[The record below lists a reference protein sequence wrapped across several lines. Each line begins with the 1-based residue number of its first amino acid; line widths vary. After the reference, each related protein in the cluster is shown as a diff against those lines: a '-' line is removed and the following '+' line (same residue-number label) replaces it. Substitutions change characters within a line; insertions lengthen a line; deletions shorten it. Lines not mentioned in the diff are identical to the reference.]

1 MNTSESGLTFMSR
14 LELRLSHD
22 YHMHFLKAALSM
34 ISLSFLT
41 ERIILVKKLK
51 QNLDPSQDL
60 YA

>member
-1 MNTSESGLTFMSR
+1 
-14 LELRLSHD
+14 
-22 YHMHFLKAALSM
+22 M

-41 ERIILVKKLK
+41 ERINLVKKLK